1 MEDFENHTKG
11 RIEKMYENPNG
22 EYYNENDNSEES
34 YEGNDKNNE
43 TKSDDAMSIERR
55 MSSSALNEVIKSGEN
70 QNEALESINN
80 SYMELATPGVK
91 AVERYC
97 GTEIANNVKLELNR
111 IDRMRYES
119 LDEKESRG
127 ELSKRDIENTKKL
140 SIFGI
145 YAGELTSEQA
155 EKARRFATNEDP
167 EAEKTKVDYIYD
179 AYLRAKNTKNHRV
192 DGKEPAYYNE
202 REIGRREE
210 IEEKYKLWDKGEF
223 DTERG
228 FDFEK
233 AFERLVREGGHGS
246 PEQIRNLLMDE
257 QLTLDDLRNLDL
269 VREKEELEI
278 GPFTD
283 DDLQDIVVF
292 TKRMYVEPNSP
303 RYKQA
308 ISTIFQEI
316 APKGVSRLDES
327 ALQRYIAENIVQDL
341 RPKAQELIQLTAA
354 TCLDFQKIDKPDKNE
369 VANLKEYNKAK
380 IAIREIGGYLRKL
393 FYREDEVKK
402 RFNTT
407 KPMNKEFFSEV
418 LAEANNLSE
427 DRINFLD
434 ENQMQF
440 LTKLNDWSIDL
451 LTHIRTLKGDED
463 SSGNTK
469 PSLFSDDYD

>member
-202 REIGRREE
+202 REIGRR
-210 IEEKYKLWDKGEF
+210 
-223 DTERG
+223 
-228 FDFEK
+228 
-233 AFERLVREGGHGS
+233 
-246 PEQIRNLLMDE
+246 
-257 QLTLDDLRNLDL
+257 
-269 VREKEELEI
+269 
-278 GPFTD
+278 
-283 DDLQDIVVF
+283 
-292 TKRMYVEPNSP
+292 
-303 RYKQA
+303 
-308 ISTIFQEI
+308 
-316 APKGVSRLDES
+316 
-327 ALQRYIAENIVQDL
+327 
-341 RPKAQELIQLTAA
+341 
-354 TCLDFQKIDKPDKNE
+354 
-369 VANLKEYNKAK
+369 
-380 IAIREIGGYLRKL
+380 
-393 FYREDEVKK
+393 
-402 RFNTT
+402 
-407 KPMNKEFFSEV
+407 
-418 LAEANNLSE
+418 
-427 DRINFLD
+427 
-434 ENQMQF
+434 
-440 LTKLNDWSIDL
+440 
-451 LTHIRTLKGDED
+451 
-463 SSGNTK
+463 
-469 PSLFSDDYD
+469 